1 MARNETPDR
10 DMEERLREHFAEEA
24 RELQAPE
31 DLWERLEGRLGKQ
44 EPPRFALLR
53 GGITAIGGRPW
64 IPAAAAA
71 VVVVAVG
78 MGAWALAGG
87 PGDSRGGDA
96 NDAPAAAAASDRG
109 RVEPAATEAAATEAA
124 YAEATQAAAA
134 EEAYAEPT
142 EAAAT
147 TRSAPAEATQAA
159 ATEAP
164 ARAAATQAAAEA
176 AATEAAATEAATE
189 APAAAATA
197 AEAAATEAAATEA
210 PATAAAVAEA
220 PTPEPTPVPESSS
233 PGDSDVAD
241 DDSAA
246 DTAPADDAADAP
258 PAEEPGEPSDDMSDD
273 DMGDDMGDDD
283 MAADMGDDGAEDDMA
298 EDAPAALKPGSP
310 QPAGAP
316 SEPRVTEP
324 EQPSA
329 TTFEDYGRTPLVD
342 TSTDAVSTFSLDT
355 DRTSYFLALTWAR
368 GGFTVDPDSVRAEEW
383 VNSFDY
389 GYAGPTEDHSFAI
402 TSDVVE
408 HPLNRDWHLA
418 RVALQAPDLR
428 DDVPLN
434 VTLVLDASGSMS
446 TGNRV
451 AIAREAAEAIRQS
464 LGSRDRIA
472 VVHFTDDVI
481 DSYTVEH
488 SSPDDEDVIRSI
500 NRLAPHFSTN
510 VQAGLNLG
518 VMLAD
523 EARRER
529 PEAYNY
535 IILLSD
541 GVANVD
547 ATDPFVILES
557 AADTDSSNP
566 LRLITI
572 GVGIENYNDVLL
584 EQLAQHGNGWY
595 RYLDDTAQA
604 RETFSREHW
613 LALSTPFADQAR
625 AQVTWDPAVV
635 KAWRLVGYENRITPD
650 HTFTQNRR
658 EFAELPSGTA
668 TTVLYELELQ
678 EGVSASAA
686 LGSVEV
692 RWVDPSSGAS
702 LSQSTQVTGRT
713 DVRFQSADR
722 YLRLGAIVGLAADR
736 YSALSPQVENAVVN
750 YDGIHSNLSA
760 LLREFDALQGQLGT
774 TQAYLDFRFL
784 LDQLTLAAA
793 ELAPSSGYSP

>member
-10 DMEERLREHFAEEA
+10 EMEERLREHFAEEA
-24 RELQAPE
+24 RDLQAPE

-53 GGITAIGGRPW
+53 GGVTAIGGKPW

-78 MGAWALAGG
+78 MGVWALADGA
-87 PGDSRGGDA
+87 GDSGEADYGTG
-96 NDAPAAAAASDRG
+96 APVAASSRE
-109 RVEPAATEAAATEAA
+109 RAEATQAAATEAAATEAA
-124 YAEATQAAAA
+124 YAAATQAAAA

-147 TRSAPAEATQAA
+147 TRSARAEAIQAAATEAPARAEATQAA

-164 ARAAATQAAAEA
+164 ARAEATQA
-176 AATEAAATEAATE
+176 AATEAAATEAAAT
-189 APAAAATA
+189 ATA
-197 AEAAATEAAATEA
+197 AVETPTPE
-210 PATAAAVAEA
+210 
-220 PTPEPTPVPESSS
+220 PTPEPTPVVESSP
-233 PGDSDVAD
+233 PGDSDVSD
-241 DDSAA
+241 DDSANDSA
-246 DTAPADDAADAP
+246 
-258 PAEEPGEPSDDMSDD
+258 PAEEPGEPSDDMSGDDIAD
-273 DMGDDMGDDD
+273 DMDADMGADD
-283 MAADMGDDGAEDDMA
+283 MADEMREDEADTV
-298 EDAPAALKPGSP
+298 LKPEVGHTGPGPS
-310 QPAGAP
+310 AP
-316 SEPRVTEP
+316 SADEPPQRQEP
-324 EQPSA
+324 GA
-329 TTFEDYGRTPLVD
+329 TTFEDYGRTPFVD
-342 TSTDAVSTFSLDT
+342 ASTDAVSTFSLDT

-368 GGFTVDPDSVRAEEW
+368 AGFTVDPDSVRAEEW

-389 GYAGPTEDHSFAI
+389 GYAGPGDDDSFAI

-418 RVALQAPDLR
+418 RIALQAPDLR

-446 TGNRV
+446 AGNRV

-464 LGSRDRIA
+464 LSSRDRIA
-472 VVHFTDDVI
+472 VVHFTTDVL
-481 DSYTVEH
+481 DVYTVEH

-557 AADTDSSNP
+557 VPDSDSSNP

-595 RYLDDTAQA
+595 RYLDDTDQA
-604 RETFSREHW
+604 RETFSRERW

-635 KAWRLVGYENRITPD
+635 KAWRIVGYENRITPD

-713 DVRFQSADR
+713 DARFQSADR
-722 YLRLGAIVGLAADR
+722 YLRLGVIVGLAADR
-736 YSALSPQVENAVVN
+736 YSALSPQVENAVVD